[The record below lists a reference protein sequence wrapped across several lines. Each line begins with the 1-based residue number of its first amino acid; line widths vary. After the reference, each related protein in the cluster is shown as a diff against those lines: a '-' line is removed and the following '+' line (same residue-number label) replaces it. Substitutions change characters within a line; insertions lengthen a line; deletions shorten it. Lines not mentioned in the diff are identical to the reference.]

1 MNKRIVIVFV
11 LLIFCT
17 GMLMGSVAASHTYH
31 KGKYTFTVSDSQY
44 KKIQDVKN
52 GKSDSIDLYIKT
64 KHKKTVKIPK
74 YKNKKVTKKKWVYKN
89 IVTDTDYYNKY
100 GKFLK
105 TSHSNKIQKYFD
117 NGWKYHSSFSKT
129 YKYGVDGHK
138 IKYFS
143 KVKKKVKYTATVKVK
158 NGYKKVKAPVYASVY
173 PAEVNGKTV
182 VEVCFMVEYGD
193 YFDFISSYY
202 RL

>member
-31 KGKYTFTVSDSQY
+31 KGGYSFTVSDSQY

-74 YKNKKVTKKKWVYKN
+74 YKNKKVTKKKWVK
-89 IVTDTDYYNKY
+89 KY
-100 GKFLK
+100 VKVWEHNYVKG
-105 TSHSNKIQKYFD
+105 TY
-117 NGWKYHSSFSKT
+117 KT
-129 YKYGVDGHK
+129 YKVPS
-138 IKYFS
+138 KYKSWKYVGDTS
-143 KVKKKVKYTATVKVK
+143 KNTGESDIGYHVFKKKVKYTATVKVE
-158 NGYKKVKAPVYASVY
+158 NGYRKVKAPVYASVY